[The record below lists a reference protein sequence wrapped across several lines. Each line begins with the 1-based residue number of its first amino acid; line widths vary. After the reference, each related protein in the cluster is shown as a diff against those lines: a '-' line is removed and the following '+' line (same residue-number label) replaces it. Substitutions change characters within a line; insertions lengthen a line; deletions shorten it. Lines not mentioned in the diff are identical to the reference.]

1 MHVENAFFPVCGYR
15 AFLVWINLDTS
26 HLDDRL
32 PAGTVLLIVL
42 SFCVA
47 GGSGPSSSIAI
58 AGTSQPA
65 ITKTTSVLQDG
76 VIVTTAAGNPL
87 QSQLPIGSDF
97 PFAGHEHSLHFPQN
111 SASNNNLPHSLNQ
124 NLLSSL
130 PISLPVNQQHLL
142 NQNLLNILQPSAGEG
157 KSEVNLN
164 PLGFLNPNVN
174 AALAFL
180 SSDVDG
186 QVLQPVH
193 FQLLATLLQNQAQAA
208 AMLPLPSFNLTISDL
223 LQQQNNPLPSV
234 TQLTAPPDHL
244 PSNQAES
251 NRVESLLTNPL
262 GNPLPSFS
270 GTDTTSNPLLLP
282 AVSGASALMAL
293 NPQLVGG
300 VLNSA
305 SGNTANHP
313 EVSIATSSQATTTTT
328 TTSSAVA
335 ALSVSTLGGGT
346 AVVSMAETLLN
357 ISNNAGNPSG
367 PAKLNNNSV
376 VPQLLNPLL
385 GTGLLGKFNFFKD
398 IKGKKKRQRVGEG
411 DFRILLSI
419 FTDSTLSY
427 FFFLRL
433 LYVTACLFLLRRT

>member
-1 MHVENAFFPVCGYR
+1 MGIKHCCFGLAQLLYE
-15 AFLVWINLDTS
+15 
-26 HLDDRL
+26 LDDCL
-32 PAGTVLLIVL
+32 PAGSILLIFL
-42 SFCVA
+42 FFCIA

-87 QSQLPIGSDF
+87 QSQLPIGGDF

-111 SASNNNLPHSLNQ
+111 SSSNNNLPPSLNQ

-142 NQNLLNILQPSAGEG
+142 SQNLLNILQPSAGEG

-234 TQLTAPPDHL
+234 TQMTAPPDHL
-244 PSNQAES
+244 PSNQSES
-251 NRVESLLTNPL
+251 NRVETLLSNPL

-357 ISNNAGNPSG
+357 ISNNAGNTSG
-367 PAKLNNNSV
+367 PAKLNSNSV

-385 GTGLLGKFNFFKD
+385 GTGLLGKFNFFTD
-398 IKGKKKRQRVGEG
+398 IKGKVRRGGVGE
-411 DFRILLSI
+411 FLILVSK
-419 FTDSTLSY
+419 DDTLSY
-427 FFFLRL
+427 FFIRL
-433 LYVTACLFLLRRT
+433 LYVTACL

>member
-1 MHVENAFFPVCGYR
+1 MGFFL
-15 AFLVWINLDTS
+15 FLS
-26 HLDDRL
+26 
-32 PAGTVLLIVL
+32 
-42 SFCVA
+42 

-58 AGTSQPA
+58 AGINHPA

-97 PFAGHEHSLHFPQN
+97 PFVGQEHALHFPSN
-111 SASNNNLPHSLNQ
+111 STSNNHLPHPLNPS
-124 NLLSSL
+124 LLSSL

-157 KSEVNLN
+157 KSEINLH

-180 SSDVDG
+180 SGDMDG

-193 FQLLATLLQNQAQAA
+193 FQLLAALLQNQAHTA
-208 AMLPLPSFNLTISDL
+208 AMLPLPSFSLAISDL
-223 LQQQNNPLPSV
+223 LQQQNTPLPSL
-234 TQLTAPPDHL
+234 TQMTAPPDHL
-244 PSNQAES
+244 PSNQSENSRAET
-251 NRVESLLTNPL
+251 LLTNPL
-262 GNPLPSFS
+262 GNPLPSFAGS
-270 GTDTTSNPLLLP
+270 DTTFNPLFLP
-282 AVSGASALMAL
+282 AVTGASGLMAL
-293 NPQLVGG
+293 NPQLLGG

-305 SGNTANHP
+305 SANTANHP

-335 ALSVSTLGGGT
+335 ALTVSTLGGT

-357 ISNNAGNPSG
+357 ISNNAGNTPG
-367 PAKLNNNSV
+367 PAKLNSNSV

-385 GTGLLGKFNFFKD
+385 GTGLLGKLNFFTNFYKRNVFL
-398 IKGKKKRQRVGEG
+398 ILFSPLKKTS
-411 DFRILLSI
+411 ILSH
-419 FTDSTLSY
+419 Y
-427 FFFLRL
+427 F
-433 LYVTACLFLLRRT
+433 